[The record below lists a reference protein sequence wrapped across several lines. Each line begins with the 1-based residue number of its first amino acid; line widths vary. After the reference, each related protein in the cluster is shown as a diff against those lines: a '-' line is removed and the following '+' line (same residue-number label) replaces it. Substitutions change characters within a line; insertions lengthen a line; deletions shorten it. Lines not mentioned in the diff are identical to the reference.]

1 VARKADKYET
11 ELHRLGLHEGY
22 KDRSEFGYEVANL
35 EEGCACRTGVGAHA
49 LSVSREVVCGGRRF
63 LIESAVWRDVKLD
76 FMTASAGAI
85 RNTFLMLFN

>member
-1 VARKADKYET
+1 MSTGIKTGASLGRKW
-11 ELHRLGLHEGY
+11 LILR
-22 KDRSEFGYEVANL
+22 KDVLAGP
-35 EEGCACRTGVGAHA
+35 GVGAHA